1 MGVIVSYIFA
11 AIFIVLV
18 IVILIWF
25 LKNKPDGEVDTPAE
39 FFNTPEVL
47 MTAKGR
53 MIVVLVGLSFLAAG
67 GLLVWLA
74 IS

>member
-11 AIFIVLV
+11 AIFIVLG

-39 FFNTPEVL
+39 LFNTPGGL

>member
-11 AIFIVLV
+11 AIFIVLG